1 MKISKVCRSILA
13 AVGMFSVFIFT
24 AGRTVFACDCAMPGK
39 PKEELQRA
47 DAVFVGEVIG
57 SKTENGSRIFEF
69 KVERFWKGAITKVVS
84 VGSEV
89 GNCRYI
95 FGVGEKY
102 IVYARGKET
111 LLTSICTRTKNLGAA
126 SEDLKDLGEGERP
139 K

>member
-1 MKISKVCRSILA
+1 MKISKAFRLILA
-13 AVGMFSVFIFT
+13 TLGICSVFY
-24 AGRTVFACDCAMPGK
+24 TVERAIFACDCAAPGK

-57 SKTENGSRIFEF
+57 SKTENGSQIFEF
-69 KVERFWKGAITKVVS
+69 KVERLWKGAITKVVS
-84 VGSEV
+84 VGSED
-89 GNCRYI
+89 GYCRYR
-95 FGVGEKY
+95 FSAGEKY

-111 LLTSICTRTKNLGAA
+111 LSTSICTRTKNLGAA